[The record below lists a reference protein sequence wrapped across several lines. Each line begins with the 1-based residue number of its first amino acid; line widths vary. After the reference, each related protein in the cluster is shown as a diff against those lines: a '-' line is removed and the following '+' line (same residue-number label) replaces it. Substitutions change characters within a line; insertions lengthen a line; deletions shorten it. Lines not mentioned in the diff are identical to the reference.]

1 LVGAALA
8 AFGGAQARH
17 FSLFSRATPAAFG
30 GAQARHFLSLFRQSQ
45 TGALRSGLVKFLI
58 RKT

>member
-1 LVGAALA
+1 VRHQPPSAARKRVI
-8 AFGGAQARH
+8 F
-17 FSLFSRATPAAFG
+17 FLFSRTTPGAVG
-30 GAQARHFLSLFRQSQ
+30 GAQARHFLSFSPSQ